1 MKLTCSYVVLRLKMM
16 ELYFSPIYLHDIKVK
31 VTPKHVTGGTAGK

>member
-31 VTPKHVTGGTAGK
+31 VTPKHATFGALNR